1 VNESLRTAGNWP
13 VRRSFREGG
22 FESHVAELEAAGEFA
37 ETVRFTSL
45 AGHLEHDNPLV
56 RQRAL
61 VEISRRD
68 PTRALRHLIDL
79 LGDDDLRVREEAVEI
94 LSRRSD
100 AESLTELGN
109 TLATR
114 DIDAAARIAAF
125 RAIAF
130 RGEPASAEFVKLLT
144 NDQESVIRD
153 AAAQFLR
160 EMSLRMATQR
170 K

>member
-1 VNESLRTAGNWP
+1 LIRCRYSEGRHAIQGTA
-13 VRRSFREGG
+13 
-22 FESHVAELEAAGEFA
+22 
-37 ETVRFTSL
+37 
-45 AGHLEHDNPLV
+45 
-56 RQRAL
+56 QR
-61 VEISRRD
+61 
-68 PTRALRHLIDL
+68 
-79 LGDDDLRVREEAVEI
+79 
-94 LSRRSD
+94 
-100 AESLTELGN
+100 
-109 TLATR
+109 R

-130 RGEPASAEFVKLLT
+130 RGEPASAEFVMLLT